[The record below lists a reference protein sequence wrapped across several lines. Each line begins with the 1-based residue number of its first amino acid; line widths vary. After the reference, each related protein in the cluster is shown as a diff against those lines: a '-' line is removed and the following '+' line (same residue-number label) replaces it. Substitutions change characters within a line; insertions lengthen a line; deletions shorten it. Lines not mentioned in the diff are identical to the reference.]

1 MGSPF
6 DPAPDAYIWHNVK
19 HWKDLAP
26 KFLLMVWRHYRLT
39 GDKAFLAD
47 CREACFSALEYLS
60 AMRGPGES
68 IPLTDGT
75 DDTFDNLAS
84 HGISVYCGSL
94 WVAALFT
101 GAAIAEEFG
110 RADLAEE
117 WRAQGHL
124 ARRDLERNLWD
135 EEAGGYRF
143 YRIPETEE
151 VNNHVFADQLL
162 ADLWLDMLGLPGIT
176 PEPRRARAARM
187 VLENN
192 FRKNSPGVGAANLCA
207 RGGGALPAFQAQDI
221 WLGVQY
227 SLAAAAL
234 KAGEAAGAWELL
246 EAQYQN
252 LYAKARIP
260 FGAPEGFNATTSGS
274 ADIPSGDPSRQGP
287 APLHYTAGRYL
298 RPGMVWV
305 FAWPFGNSDLPG

>member
-1 MGSPF
+1 
-6 DPAPDAYIWHNVK
+6 
-19 HWKDLAP
+19 
-26 KFLLMVWRHYRLT
+26 
-39 GDKAFLAD
+39 
-47 CREACFSALEYLS
+47 
-60 AMRGPGES
+60 MRGPGES

-84 HGISVYCGSL
+84 HGVSVYCGSL
-94 WVAALFT
+94 WVAALFA
-101 GAAIAEEFG
+101 GAAIAEETG
-110 RADLAEE
+110 HAGVAEE
-117 WRAQGHL
+117 WRALGRL
-124 ARRDLERNLWD
+124 ASRDLERNLWD

-143 YRIPETEE
+143 YRIPDTGE
-151 VNNHVFADQLL
+151 VSDHVFADQLL
-162 ADLWLDMLGLPGIT
+162 ADLWLDLLGLPGIT
-176 PEPRRARAARM
+176 PQPRRARAAKL

-207 RGGGALPAFQAQDI
+207 RGGDALPAFQAQDI

-234 KAGEAAGAWELL
+234 RAGEAAGAWELL
-246 EAQYQN
+246 DAQYEN

-274 ADIPSGDPSRQGP
+274 TERPGAAPTQ

-305 FAWPFGNSDLPG
+305 FAWPFGKAEGDD